1 MGRAGFLGM
10 LEEMRDD
17 RLSAIFIGIQARI
30 RVKLEKK
37 EFVRRLERREAA
49 RLIQSNVRSF
59 LYVKDWEWMK
69 IMYKIKPL
77 LQSAEAAKEMEQ
89 IVEEFEALKKAHE
102 KESSRRKELEESQ
115 VSLVQEK

>member
-69 IMYKIKPL
+69 IMYKIKQKL
-77 LQSAEAAKEMEQ
+77 
-89 IVEEFEALKKAHE
+89 E
-102 KESSRRKELEESQ
+102 KEKSEMKMEIDDLSGNVES
-115 VSLVQEK
+115 VTKS